1 MKFISSFNSFMDIM
15 NRHCY
20 RRFVTLFLFVFAL
33 QAAAS
38 RVNGQVRP
46 GGVRVP
52 GTTVAREA
60 PLLNWTA
67 VTQSEF
73 TLGGGQPGS
82 YEPFRLLSLETVEGS
97 PRWVVR
103 SYHWDTSKG
112 LVLDG
117 TEVYPTGSRMV
128 HAVTGYSKQLVGG
141 SSGGWHHSYP
151 NVTIAI
157 LVPIA
162 TAQGSS
168 GARRVGPLNTRANPA
183 ALYNIPLGQAIGY
196 QRVAPTASARAAN
209 PGKCSLSTAYTSNG
223 PPLQASCVLLE
234 PGQSV
239 DLPNQIRIL
248 RVGDN
253 YRIIVGGS
261 LVEDLPSVTIV
272 HAEGRYYTLHILR
285 S

>member
-1 MKFISSFNSFMDIM
+1 MWAREWEDIM
-15 NRHCY
+15 KRHSY
-20 RRFVTLFLFVFAL
+20 SWFIILFVFVFAL
-33 QAAAS
+33 QLEVSNVA
-38 RVNGQVRP
+38 GQVRP

-60 PLLNWTA
+60 PLLNWAA
-67 VTQSEF
+67 VTASEF
-73 TLGGGQPGS
+73 TLGGGPPGS
-82 YEPFRLLSLETVEGS
+82 YQPFRLLSLETVEGS
-97 PRWVVR
+97 PHWVVR

-128 HAVTGYSKQLVGG
+128 HAVTGYTKPLVGG
-141 SSGGWHHSYP
+141 GGGWHGYP

-162 TAQGSS
+162 GTSI
-168 GARRVGPLNTRANPA
+168 GARRVGPLNTRANPS
-183 ALYNIPLGQAIGY
+183 ALYRIPVGQAIGY
-196 QRVAPTASARAAN
+196 PQGANAPSARAAS
-209 PGKCSLSTAYTSNG
+209 PGTCSLSTSYTSNG

-248 RVGDN
+248 RVGNN
-253 YRIIVGGS
+253 YRIMVGGS

-272 HAEGRYYTLHILR
+272 RAEGRYYTLRELGSH
-285 S
+285 